1 MAVDRTPVL
10 KRCRSLGMDPIYL
23 GIDKKSTRQLKRANR
38 KVSEYGLQLKEKQ
51 KAKFIYG
58 VLEKPFRNYYKKAD
72 RMKGQTGE
80 NLMIMLETRLDNVLF
95 RMGFARTR
103 KEARQIVDHKHVLVN
118 GKCVNIPSYLV
129 KAGDSIEIKEKCKG
143 SERYKGIL
151 EVTGGRLRRSPRGKG
166 KSFANLFF
174 LESEVTRMAIYSCNI
189 SNVSRAKGSSSCA
202 TFSYISGEKVRDERL
217 GKTFRYGREERVIL
231 TETLLPEGAP
241 VEFQNPVVL
250 FNAIEKYENT
260 DNARTAKK
268 IMVALP
274 KEFDLTM
281 QKKVVDEFIE
291 KQITSRGYACSYAI
305 HHDKENMNP
314 HAHILIANRQ
324 IDKKTGE
331 WTAKRKM
338 EYALDEQGARIPI
351 IDPSTGKQKVDK
363 RNRKQWKRINAEQNV
378 LDKKEVLQN
387 MRASWAE
394 VCNQY
399 LDQEHQID
407 HRSHETRGI
416 DQEPT
421 IHEGYEARAIEA
433 SGKASDRCQINRDI
447 KERNELLTQ
456 VQEQLKVLEEEIQKL
471 KEQEKGEERNERIR
485 ELLRRREAAKSVGG
499 ITDGERTTA
508 QSDTDDFLRKL
519 EAQERASKEKRSD
532 HRSEQT
538 TAGIKQY
545 SYRSRKQTFGA
556 EQEVKGRDEQVEE
569 YDEEFEQ

>member
-1 MAVDRTPVL
+1 
-10 KRCRSLGMDPIYL
+10 
-23 GIDKKSTRQLKRANR
+23 
-38 KVSEYGLQLKEKQ
+38 
-51 KAKFIYG
+51 
-58 VLEKPFRNYYKKAD
+58 
-72 RMKGQTGE
+72 
-80 NLMIMLETRLDNVLF
+80 
-95 RMGFARTR
+95 
-103 KEARQIVDHKHVLVN
+103 
-118 GKCVNIPSYLV
+118 
-129 KAGDSIEIKEKCKG
+129 
-143 SERYKGIL
+143 
-151 EVTGGRLRRSPRGKG
+151 
-166 KSFANLFF
+166 
-174 LESEVTRMAIYSCNI
+174 MAIYSCNI

-202 TFSYISGEKVRDERL
+202 TLSYISGEKVLDERL
-217 GKTFRYGREERVIL
+217 GKSFRYGREERVIL

-241 VEFQNPVVL
+241 VEFQNPAVL
-250 FNAIEKYENT
+250 FNAIENYET
-260 DNARTAKK
+260 AENARTAKK

-499 ITDGERTTA
+499 ITDGERTAA

-545 SYRSRKQTFGA
+545 SYRSRKQTFGT
-556 EQEVKGRDEQVEE
+556 EQEVRGRDEQVEE

>member
-1 MAVDRTPVL
+1 
-10 KRCRSLGMDPIYL
+10 
-23 GIDKKSTRQLKRANR
+23 
-38 KVSEYGLQLKEKQ
+38 
-51 KAKFIYG
+51 
-58 VLEKPFRNYYKKAD
+58 
-72 RMKGQTGE
+72 
-80 NLMIMLETRLDNVLF
+80 
-95 RMGFARTR
+95 
-103 KEARQIVDHKHVLVN
+103 
-118 GKCVNIPSYLV
+118 
-129 KAGDSIEIKEKCKG
+129 
-143 SERYKGIL
+143 
-151 EVTGGRLRRSPRGKG
+151 
-166 KSFANLFF
+166 
-174 LESEVTRMAIYSCNI
+174 MAIYSCNI

-202 TFSYISGEKVRDERL
+202 TLSYISGEKVRDERL
-217 GKTFRYGREERVIL
+217 GKSFHYGREERVIL
-231 TETLLPEGAP
+231 TATLLPEGAS
-241 VEFQNPVVL
+241 VEFQNPDVL
-250 FNAIEKYENT
+250 FNAIENYET
-260 DNARTAKK
+260 AENARTAKK

-281 QKKVVDEFIE
+281 QKKVVNEFIE

-305 HHDKENMNP
+305 HHDKENTNP

-378 LDKKEVLQN
+378 LDKKEVLQS

-447 KERNELLTQ
+447 KEHNELLTQ

-499 ITDGERTTA
+499 ITDGERTA
-508 QSDTDDFLRKL
+508 ARSDTDDFLRKL

-538 TAGIKQY
+538 ATGIKQY
-545 SYRSRKQTFGA
+545 SYRSRKQAFGT
-556 EQEVKGRDEQVEE
+556 EQEVRGRDEQVEE

>member
-1 MAVDRTPVL
+1 
-10 KRCRSLGMDPIYL
+10 
-23 GIDKKSTRQLKRANR
+23 
-38 KVSEYGLQLKEKQ
+38 
-51 KAKFIYG
+51 
-58 VLEKPFRNYYKKAD
+58 
-72 RMKGQTGE
+72 
-80 NLMIMLETRLDNVLF
+80 
-95 RMGFARTR
+95 
-103 KEARQIVDHKHVLVN
+103 
-118 GKCVNIPSYLV
+118 
-129 KAGDSIEIKEKCKG
+129 
-143 SERYKGIL
+143 
-151 EVTGGRLRRSPRGKG
+151 
-166 KSFANLFF
+166 
-174 LESEVTRMAIYSCNI
+174 MAIYSCNI

-202 TFSYISGEKVRDERL
+202 TLSYISGEKVRDERL
-217 GKTFRYGREERVIL
+217 GKSFHYGREERVIL
-231 TETLLPEGAP
+231 TATLLPEGAP
-241 VEFQNPVVL
+241 VEFQNSNVL
-250 FNAIEKYENT
+250 FNAIENYET
-260 DNARTAKK
+260 AENARTAKK

-305 HHDKENMNP
+305 HHDKENTNP

-324 IDKKTGE
+324 IDRKTGA

-338 EYALDEQGARIPI
+338 EYVLDEQGARVPI
-351 IDPSTGKQKVDK
+351 IDPNTGKQKVDK
-363 RNRKQWKRINAEQNV
+363 RNRKQWKRVNAEQNL
-378 LDKKEVLQN
+378 LDKKEILQS
-387 MRASWAE
+387 MRAYWAE

-407 HRSHETRGI
+407 YRSHETRGI

-447 KERNELLTQ
+447 KEHNELLTQ

-499 ITDGERTTA
+499 ITDRERTAA

-532 HRSEQT
+532 CVSEQAEARVKQYGYQARRRTVKKEQEFGKRNERSE
-538 TAGIKQY
+538 A
-545 SYRSRKQTFGA
+545 A
-556 EQEVKGRDEQVEE
+556 EMD
-569 YDEEFEQ
+569 F

>member
-1 MAVDRTPVL
+1 
-10 KRCRSLGMDPIYL
+10 
-23 GIDKKSTRQLKRANR
+23 
-38 KVSEYGLQLKEKQ
+38 
-51 KAKFIYG
+51 
-58 VLEKPFRNYYKKAD
+58 
-72 RMKGQTGE
+72 
-80 NLMIMLETRLDNVLF
+80 
-95 RMGFARTR
+95 
-103 KEARQIVDHKHVLVN
+103 
-118 GKCVNIPSYLV
+118 
-129 KAGDSIEIKEKCKG
+129 
-143 SERYKGIL
+143 
-151 EVTGGRLRRSPRGKG
+151 
-166 KSFANLFF
+166 
-174 LESEVTRMAIYSCNI
+174 MAIYSCNI

-241 VEFQNPVVL
+241 VEFQNPAVL
-250 FNAIEKYENT
+250 FNAIENYET
-260 DNARTAKK
+260 AENARTAKK

-394 VCNQY
+394 VCGTS
-399 LDQEHQID
+399 I
-407 HRSHETRGI
+407 G
-416 DQEPT
+416 
-421 IHEGYEARAIEA
+421 EARA
-433 SGKASDRCQINRDI
+433 
-447 KERNELLTQ
+447 
-456 VQEQLKVLEEEIQKL
+456 KL
-471 KEQEKGEERNERIR
+471 IICDYN
-485 ELLRRREAAKSVGG
+485 VCMV
-499 ITDGERTTA
+499 
-508 QSDTDDFLRKL
+508 
-519 EAQERASKEKRSD
+519 
-532 HRSEQT
+532 
-538 TAGIKQY
+538 Y
-545 SYRSRKQTFGA
+545 SCKT
-556 EQEVKGRDEQVEE
+556 K
-569 YDEEFEQ
+569 

>member
-1 MAVDRTPVL
+1 M
-10 KRCRSLGMDPIYL
+10 
-23 GIDKKSTRQLKRANR
+23 
-38 KVSEYGLQLKEKQ
+38 
-51 KAKFIYG
+51 
-58 VLEKPFRNYYKKAD
+58 
-72 RMKGQTGE
+72 
-80 NLMIMLETRLDNVLF
+80 
-95 RMGFARTR
+95 
-103 KEARQIVDHKHVLVN
+103 
-118 GKCVNIPSYLV
+118 
-129 KAGDSIEIKEKCKG
+129 
-143 SERYKGIL
+143 
-151 EVTGGRLRRSPRGKG
+151 
-166 KSFANLFF
+166 
-174 LESEVTRMAIYSCNI
+174 
-189 SNVSRAKGSSSCA
+189 
-202 TFSYISGEKVRDERL
+202 
-217 GKTFRYGREERVIL
+217 
-231 TETLLPEGAP
+231 
-241 VEFQNPVVL
+241 EFQNPAVL
-250 FNAIEKYENT
+250 FNAIENYET
-260 DNARTAKK
+260 AENARTAKK

-394 VCNQY
+394 DCNQY

-485 ELLRRREAAKSVGG
+485 ELLRRREAAKSVG
-499 ITDGERTTA
+499 TA
-508 QSDTDDFLRKL
+508 QEGR
-519 EAQERASKEKRSD
+519 
-532 HRSEQT
+532 
-538 TAGIKQY
+538 
-545 SYRSRKQTFGA
+545 
-556 EQEVKGRDEQVEE
+556 GRDEQVEE

>member
-1 MAVDRTPVL
+1 MTCALR
-10 KRCRSLGMDPIYL
+10 G
-23 GIDKKSTRQLKRANR
+23 A
-38 KVSEYGLQLKEKQ
+38 
-51 KAKFIYG
+51 KAKP
-58 VLEKPFRNYYKKAD
+58 L
-72 RMKGQTGE
+72 
-80 NLMIMLETRLDNVLF
+80 
-95 RMGFARTR
+95 
-103 KEARQIVDHKHVLVN
+103 QIIVFK
-118 GKCVNIPSYLV
+118 
-129 KAGDSIEIKEKCKG
+129 
-143 SERYKGIL
+143 SE
-151 EVTGGRLRRSPRGKG
+151 EMT
-166 KSFANLFF
+166 
-174 LESEVTRMAIYSCNI
+174 MAIYSCNI
-189 SNVSRAKGSSSCA
+189 SNVSRAKGSSACA
-202 TFSYISGEKVRDERL
+202 TLSYISAEKIVDERL
-217 GKTFRYGREERVIL
+217 GMTFSYGREERVML
-231 TETLLPEGAP
+231 TGTLLPEGAP
-241 VEFQNPVVL
+241 KEFQDPKVL
-250 FNAIEKYENT
+250 FNAIEKYEVAE
-260 DNARTAKK
+260 NARTAKK

-274 KEFDLTM
+274 KEFDFTM
-281 QKKVVDEFIE
+281 QKKAVDEFIE

-305 HHDKENMNP
+305 HHDKENKNP

-324 IDKKTGE
+324 LDRKTGE

-338 EYALDEQGARIPI
+338 EYVLDGQGARIPI
-351 IDPSTGKQKVDK
+351 IDSKTGKQKVDK
-363 RNRKQWKRINAEQNV
+363 RNRKQWKRVNAEQNL

-399 LDQEHQID
+399 LDQKHQID
-407 HRSHETRGI
+407 HRSYETRGI

-447 KERNELLTQ
+447 KEHNELLIQ

>member
-1 MAVDRTPVL
+1 MH
-10 KRCRSLGMDPIYL
+10 KSLNFVKGAL
-23 GIDKKSTRQLKRANR
+23 TRNQRLH
-38 KVSEYGLQLKEKQ
+38 VSALSE
-51 KAKFIYG
+51 
-58 VLEKPFRNYYKKAD
+58 
-72 RMKGQTGE
+72 GQ
-80 NLMIMLETRLDNVLF
+80 
-95 RMGFARTR
+95 
-103 KEARQIVDHKHVLVN
+103 RQIL
-118 GKCVNIPSYLV
+118 
-129 KAGDSIEIKEKCKG
+129 CKPIF
-143 SERYKGIL
+143 S
-151 EVTGGRLRRSPRGKG
+151 
-166 KSFANLFF
+166 
-174 LESEVTRMAIYSCNI
+174 ESEVTRMAIYSCNI

-202 TFSYISGEKVRDERL
+202 TLSYISGEKVRDERL
-217 GKTFRYGREERVIL
+217 GKSFHYGREERVIL
-231 TETLLPEGAP
+231 TATLLPEGAT
-241 VEFQNPVVL
+241 VEFQNPDVL
-250 FNAIEKYENT
+250 FNAIENYET
-260 DNARTAKK
+260 AENARTAKK

-274 KEFDLTM
+274 KEFDLAM

-324 IDKKTGE
+324 IDKKTGA

-338 EYALDEQGARIPI
+338 EYVLDEQGARVPI
-351 IDPSTGKQKVDK
+351 IDPNTGKQKVDK
-363 RNRKQWKRINAEQNV
+363 RNRKQWKRVNAEQNL
-378 LDKKEVLQN
+378 LDKKEILQS

-447 KERNELLTQ
+447 KEHNELLTQ
-456 VQEQLKVLEEEIQKL
+456 VQEQLKMLEEEIQKL

-519 EAQERASKEKRSD
+519 EAQERASKEKQSD
-532 HRSEQT
+532 CVSEQAEARVKQYGYQARRRTVKKEQEFGKRNERSE
-538 TAGIKQY
+538 A
-545 SYRSRKQTFGA
+545 A
-556 EQEVKGRDEQVEE
+556 EMD
-569 YDEEFEQ
+569 F

>member
-1 MAVDRTPVL
+1 MGRKLATFF
-10 KRCRSLGMDPIYL
+10 
-23 GIDKKSTRQLKRANR
+23 RQLKHLSFARMKLHINAVHEESGKNR
-38 KVSEYGLQLKEKQ
+38 LVIFCDMVWCEVRYGIGYLDYHV
-51 KAKFIYG
+51 FG
-58 VLEKPFRNYYKKAD
+58 FAD
-72 RMKGQTGE
+72 RHGAVRKTYMTAVQNQALTRQMNDPAYFYQLNDKIEFDTIFSDLLKRRFLDLRKTDAAGLREFCAGTDAIFCKPAGLCGGE
-80 NLMIMLETRLDNVLF
+80 GIQRLVTADIDDYDALYD
-95 RMGFARTR
+95 R
-103 KEARQIVDHKHVLVN
+103 
-118 GKCVNIPSYLV
+118 LV
-129 KAGDSIEIKEKCKG
+129 KGGQLLIEEPIRQHPDMNRLCPDSVN
-143 SERYKGIL
+143 S
-151 EVTGGRLRRSPRGKG
+151 
-166 KSFANLFF
+166 
-174 LESEVTRMAIYSCNI
+174 
-189 SNVSRAKGSSSCA
+189 
-202 TFSYISGEKVRDERL
+202 
-217 GKTFRYGREERVIL
+217 
-231 TETLLPEGAP
+231 EGAP
-241 VEFQNPVVL
+241 VEFQNPAVL
-250 FNAIEKYENT
+250 FNAIENYET
-260 DNARTAKK
+260 AENARTAKK

-338 EYALDEQGARIPI
+338 EYALDEQGTRIPI

-499 ITDGERTTA
+499 ITDGERTAA

-545 SYRSRKQTFGA
+545 SYRSRKQTFGT
-556 EQEVKGRDEQVEE
+556 EQEVRGRDEQVEE